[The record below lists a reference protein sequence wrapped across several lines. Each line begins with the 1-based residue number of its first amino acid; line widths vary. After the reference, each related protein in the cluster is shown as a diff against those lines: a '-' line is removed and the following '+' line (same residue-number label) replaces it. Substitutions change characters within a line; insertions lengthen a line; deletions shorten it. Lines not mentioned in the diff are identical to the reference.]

1 MRILISNDDGIGAP
15 ALPIL
20 ASRLA
25 REGHDVQVAAPLD
38 AHSGCG
44 ASIGKVENGQVFS
57 VEEVALAGAEGIPAF
72 AIDGPPAFIVLAA
85 VQGVLGKRPDV
96 VVTGPN
102 AGVNLGPLTLHSGTL
117 GAAVTAAS
125 NGLPG
130 IALSTQK
137 RARFGFTTAAEFCA
151 LNLGKLLDFMR
162 EDCALNINVPD
173 LPLEEV
179 AGLRLTRFAPRS
191 LYTIV
196 LEEDQKHP
204 ETSEGKRH
212 MFVKLEYDRDGAS
225 HRKWRS
231 ESGEQDDSD
240 AGAIIDGY
248 ISVTVV
254 HGGLRHIGDQ
264 ISDQVWAGL
273 K

>member
-1 MRILISNDDGIGAP
+1 MRILISNDDGIRAP
-15 ALPIL
+15 ALPTL

-25 REGHDVQVAAPLD
+25 REGHDVLVAAPLE

-44 ASIGKVENGQVFS
+44 ASIGKVEDGQVFS
-57 VEEVALAGAEGIPAF
+57 VAEVSLPGAEGIPAF

-117 GAAVTAAS
+117 GAALTAAS

-137 RARFGFTTAAEFCA
+137 RARFGFASAADFCA
-151 LNLGKLLDFMR
+151 LNLEKLLDFMGD
-162 EDCALNINVPD
+162 DCALNINVPD
-173 LPLEEV
+173 LSLKEI
-179 AGLRLTRFAPRS
+179 AGIRLTKFAPKS

-196 LEEDQKHP
+196 LAEDRKHP
-204 ETSEGKRH
+204 DTSAGKRH
-212 MFVKLEYDRDGAS
+212 MYVTLQYDRDGTS
-225 HRKWRS
+225 HRKWRT
-231 ESGEQDDSD
+231 ESGVPDDSD

-264 ISDQVWAGL
+264 ISDHVWAGL
-273 K
+273 G